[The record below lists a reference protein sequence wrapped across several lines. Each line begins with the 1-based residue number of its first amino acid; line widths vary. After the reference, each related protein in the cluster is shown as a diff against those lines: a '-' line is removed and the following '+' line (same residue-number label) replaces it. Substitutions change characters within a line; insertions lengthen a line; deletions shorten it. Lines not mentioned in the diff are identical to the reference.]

1 MNKYSFILTLI
12 CVFSCNN
19 NRTYT
24 LSDQEIIFSIKKKN
38 HIDSLKIKRNEKLKV
53 FFAIDPECP
62 LCKSYSKTMND
73 LYSNY
78 QNNIDFYAFLPSPI
92 FLKNK
97 MEQFVEEYYFDMN
110 VIIDTNQILTHFLNA
125 TITPECF
132 LLDKNFNIIYQ
143 GLIDDWVKKLGRKGQ
158 KINHRYLE
166 EAIESH
172 LNEESININKT
183 NAIGCRIQI
192 LK

>member
-1 MNKYSFILTLI
+1 MNKYSFILTLL
-12 CVFSCNN
+12 CLFSCNN
-19 NRTYT
+19 KSIYT
-24 LSDQEIIFSIKKKN
+24 LSDQEIIFSIKKKDYT
-38 HIDSLKIKRNEKLKV
+38 DSLKIKRNEKLKV
-53 FFAIDPECP
+53 FFSIDPECP

-73 LYSNY
+73 LYSKY
-78 QNNIDFYAFLPSPI
+78 QANIDFYAFVPSSI
-92 FLKNK
+92 FLKNQ
-97 MEQFVEEYYFDMN
+97 MEKFVEDYCFDMN
-110 VIIDTNQILTHFLNA
+110 VIIDTNQILTRFLNA

-132 LLDKNFNIIYQ
+132 LLDNNLNIIYQ

-166 EAIESH
+166 SAIESH
-172 LNEESININKT
+172 LNGKPININKT